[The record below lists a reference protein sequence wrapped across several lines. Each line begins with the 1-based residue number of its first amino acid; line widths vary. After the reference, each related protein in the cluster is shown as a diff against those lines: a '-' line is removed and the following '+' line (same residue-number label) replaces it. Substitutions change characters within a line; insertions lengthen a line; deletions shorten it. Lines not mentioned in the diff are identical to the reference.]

1 MRALLSVF
9 VTSIVTLGFLQT
21 AHSQVRVNEAIDRQ
35 CSWYRIADVQQ
46 ARLAASVGIM
56 TTDSALRQHLF
67 SGFPDAAGSE
77 ICAQTLS
84 QAFCNQEHFNF
95 TFDALTATVPA
106 ANAGGSAFFTAL
118 DVMESATAPSEN
130 GPEAALGVLGAVTG
144 GVLGATTGD
153 GGGSRIVG
161 GAIVGGAIG
170 LGASSMLTARQA
182 YAHCQEMQQD
192 FTAVTALLVRNGL
205 RDLSN
210 ETRLI
215 GDMRALAAHL
225 PAQDALTVEAMIEAM
240 RVTADRVASRR

>member
-9 VTSIVTLGFLQT
+9 VMSIVTLGFLQT
-21 AHSQVRVNEAIDRQ
+21 AHSQVRVYEVIDRQ
-35 CSWYRIADVQQ
+35 CSWATIANVQQ
-46 ARLAASVGIM
+46 ARFAASVGIM
-56 TTDSALRQHLF
+56 TTDSALRQRLF

-77 ICAQTLS
+77 MCAQTVS
-84 QAFCNQEHFNF
+84 QAFCNQEYFNF
-95 TFDALTATVPA
+95 TFDALTATMPA

-118 DVMESATAPSEN
+118 DVMEGATAPSDN
-130 GPEAALGVLGAVTG
+130 GPEAGLGVLGAVTG
-144 GVLGATTGD
+144 GVLGAATGGD
-153 GGGSRIVG
+153 GGSIAR
-161 GAIVGGAIG
+161 GAIAGGAIG
-170 LGASSMLTARQA
+170 WGASSMLTAHQA

-205 RDLSN
+205 RGLSN